1 MPLRMVR
8 RIPAGA
14 IIAMIVLLPL
24 LALVGTAVWVHFAND
39 AAAQQLES
47 RVQQLPVPAG
57 VEVIDSGWAAQRL
70 SGTGNGMQYAG
81 ALLIRS
87 QLDTAKLETAY
98 ADISADAQVI
108 ATDDPRIER
117 STLIFSDRHDL
128 EQPDLFMVMLR
139 NEPPGSSILNLDLR
153 GH

>member
-1 MPLRMVR
+1 MPLRSSR
-8 RIPAGA
+8 RIPVGA

-24 LALVGTAVWVHFAND
+24 LALVGTAVWVHSANN

-47 RVQQLPVPAG
+47 RVQQLPVPLGA
-57 VEVIDSGWAAQRL
+57 EVIDSGWAAQRL
-70 SGTGNGMQYAG
+70 SGTGNGMQCAG
-81 ALLIRS
+81 ALLIRG
-87 QLDTAKLETAY
+87 QLDTAELEAAY

-108 ATDDPRIER
+108 ATDDLRIAR

-128 EQPDLFMVMLR
+128 DQPDLFMVMLR
-139 NEPPGSSILNLDLR
+139 DEPPGGSILQLDLR